1 MTCWREA
8 LALEVTPLA
17 AHVEPELDVLLIDHW
32 RSEEMTSHAAAQTT
46 RYEYRIPFVIGASA
60 IGTVIEWYDFYL
72 YAVLATFLAPV
83 FFPGDPTAQ
92 VLSALATF
100 GAGFAVRPFGAV
112 VFGRI
117 GDKTGR
123 KVAFLL
129 TVSIMGGATVLVGLL
144 PGYAQIGILAP
155 IILVTLRMLQGLALG
170 GEYGGAAIYVAEHAP
185 EDKRG
190 QYTSWIQTTATIG
203 LFLALA
209 VILVFRV
216 TMGTEAFADFG
227 WRIPFLLGAVL
238 VFAALYIR
246 LRLQE
251 TPLYRRAKEQ
261 GKTSDS
267 PLAESLG
274 TRRNWRLILL
284 ALFGMTAGQAVVWY
298 TGQFYALSYMTGPL
312 GVKFVDAYTV
322 MLIAIALA
330 TPFFIFF
337 GWLSDKIG
345 RKPVILG
352 GCLVAAVAYF
362 PIFNA
367 MKGFANPI
375 PETDPAT
382 PATAIAQDPNLVGL
396 TAMVFIMIVF
406 VTMVYGPIAA
416 FLVEYFPAR
425 IRYTSLSVPYHLG
438 NGEFGGWLPFIA
450 TAVTAAAATGGALAW
465 LGSIT
470 PGGAGFTGLWYPI
483 IVALMSVV
491 IGGVWV
497 RETKDTR
504 IWDEVGG
511 HEESHEAPPE
521 GALAG

>member
-1 MTCWREA
+1 MAASAQST
-8 LALEVTPLA
+8 TPQDAKPYTYKL
-17 AHVEPELDVLLIDHW
+17 
-32 RSEEMTSHAAAQTT
+32 
-46 RYEYRIPFVIGASA
+46 PFVIGASA

-72 YAVLATFLAPV
+72 YAVLATFLAPI

-92 VLSALATF
+92 ILSALATF
-100 GAGFAVRPFGAV
+100 GAGFAVRPFGAI

-185 EDKRG
+185 DRRRG
-190 QYTSWIQTTATIG
+190 LYTSWIQTTATIG

-209 VILVFRV
+209 VILLFRL
-216 TMGTEAFADFG
+216 TLGTEAFAEWG
-227 WRIPFLLGAVL
+227 WRIPFLLSAVL
-238 VFAALYIR
+238 VFGALYIR
-246 LRLQE
+246 MRLQE
-251 TPLYRRAKEQ
+251 TPLFQRAREQ

-267 PLAESLG
+267 PIKDSLG
-274 TRRNWRLILL
+274 NRRNWKLILL

-298 TGQFYALSYMTGPL
+298 TGQFYALSFMTGPTTL
-312 GVKFVDAYTV
+312 GVSFVDAYTV
-322 MLIAIALA
+322 MLVAIALA

-337 GWLSDKIG
+337 GWLSDHVG
-345 RKPVILG
+345 RKPIILG
-352 GCLVAAVAYF
+352 GCLLAALAYF

-367 MKGFANPI
+367 MRGFANPQPGI
-375 PETDPAT
+375 DPAT
-382 PATAIAQDPNLVGL
+382 GAEILVAQDPNLVGL
-396 TAMVFIMIVF
+396 IAMVFLMIVL

-416 FLVEYFPAR
+416 FLVEYFPAK
-425 IRYTSLSVPYHLG
+425 IRYTSLSLPYHLG

-450 TAVTAAAATGGALAW
+450 TAMVAAAAGGGVLAG
-465 LGSIT
+465 LAAVT
-470 PGGAGFTGLWYPI
+470 PGGAAFVGLWYPI
-483 IVALMSVV
+483 GIAIMSLI
-491 IGGVWV
+491 IGGLLVP
-497 RETKDTR
+497 ETKDIR

-511 HEESHEAPPE
+511 EERATEQPEKPAPVG
-521 GALAG
+521 GALAR

>member
-1 MTCWREA
+1 M
-8 LALEVTPLA
+8 A
-17 AHVEPELDVLLIDHW
+17 AVMP
-32 RSEEMTSHAAAQTT
+32 AT
-46 RYEYRIPFVIGASA
+46 RTYDYKLPFVIGASA

-92 VLSALATF
+92 ILSALATF
-100 GAGFAVRPFGAV
+100 GAGFAVRPFGAI

-144 PGYAQIGILAP
+144 PGYASIGILAP
-155 IILVTLRMLQGLALG
+155 IILVALRMLQGLALG

-185 EDKRG
+185 DNRRG
-190 QYTSWIQTTATIG
+190 LYTSWIQTTATIG

-216 TMGTEAFADFG
+216 TLGNEVFADFG

-238 VFAALYIR
+238 VVAALYIR
-246 LRLQE
+246 FKLQE
-251 TPLYRRAKEQ
+251 TPLYVRAKEQ
-261 GKTSDS
+261 GKTSDA
-267 PLAESLG
+267 PLRDSFG
-274 TRRNWRLILL
+274 NRRNWRLIAL

-298 TGQFYALSYMTGPL
+298 TGQFYALSFMTGPL
-312 GVKFVDAYTV
+312 GVGFVDAYTV
-322 MLIAIALA
+322 MLVAIALA

-345 RKPVILG
+345 RKPIILG
-352 GCLVAAVAYF
+352 GCLLAAIAYF

-367 MKGFANPI
+367 MHGFTNPI
-375 PETDPAT
+375 PETDPDTVAT
-382 PATAIAQDPNLVGL
+382 MTAQDPNIAGL
-396 TAMVFIMIVF
+396 TAMVFLMIVL

-416 FLVEYFPAR
+416 FLVEYFPAK
-425 IRYTSLSVPYHLG
+425 IRYTSLSLPYHLG

-450 TAVTAAAATGGALAW
+450 TAMVAAAASGGMLAG
-465 LGSIT
+465 LASVT
-470 PGGAGFTGLWYPI
+470 PGGATFVGLWYPI
-483 IVALMSVV
+483 VVAVMSLI
-491 IGGVWV
+491 IGGIWV
-497 RETKDTR
+497 HETKDVR

-511 HEESHEAPPE
+511 RDEQAKAPTASE
-521 GALAG
+521 QAAAGGTLAG

>member
-1 MTCWREA
+1 M
-8 LALEVTPLA
+8 A
-17 AHVEPELDVLLIDHW
+17 ATAPPRDSDYKL
-32 RSEEMTSHAAAQTT
+32 
-46 RYEYRIPFVIGASA
+46 PFVIGASA

-100 GAGFAVRPFGAV
+100 GAGFAVRPFGAI

-185 EDKRG
+185 DRKRG

-209 VILVFRV
+209 VILIFRV
-216 TMGTEAFADFG
+216 TLGTAAFADYG
-227 WRIPFLLGAVL
+227 WRIPFLLSAIL
-238 VFAALYIR
+238 VVGALYIR
-246 LRLQE
+246 FKLQE
-251 TPLYRRAKEQ
+251 TPLFTRAKAQ
-261 GKTSDS
+261 GKTSDA
-267 PLAESLG
+267 PLRDSLG
-274 TRRNWRLILL
+274 NRRNWRLILL

-298 TGQFYALSYMTGPL
+298 TGQFYALSFMTGPL
-312 GVKFVDAYTV
+312 GVGFVDAYTV
-322 MLIAIALA
+322 MLVAIALA
-330 TPFFIFF
+330 TPFFVFF
-337 GWLSDKIG
+337 GWLSDRIG
-345 RKPVILG
+345 RKPIILG
-352 GCLVAAVAYF
+352 GCLIAAIAYF

-367 MKGFANPI
+367 MHGFTNPI
-375 PETDPAT
+375 PGTDA
-382 PATAIAQDPNLVGL
+382 AGKAIMVAQNPNIPGL
-396 TAMVFIMIVF
+396 IAMVFQMIVL

-416 FLVEYFPAR
+416 FLVEYFPAK
-425 IRYTSLSVPYHLG
+425 IRYTSLSLPYHLG

-450 TAVTAAAATGGALAW
+450 TAITAAAVAGGGLAW

-470 PGGAGFTGLWYPI
+470 PGGSIFAGLWYPI
-483 IVALMSVV
+483 LVALMTLVV
-491 IGGVWV
+491 GALAIP
-497 RETKDTR
+497 ETKDVR

-511 HEESHEAPPE
+511 HHDEDPSVTEERARTG

>member
-1 MTCWREA
+1 
-8 LALEVTPLA
+8 VTTTA
-17 AHVEPELDVLLIDHW
+17 EPA
-32 RSEEMTSHAAAQTT
+32 RTT
-46 RYEYRIPFVIGASA
+46 PVYDYKIPYVIGASA

-100 GAGFAVRPFGAV
+100 GAGFAVRPFGAI

-129 TVSIMGGATVLVGLL
+129 TVAIMGGATVLVGLL
-144 PGYAQIGILAP
+144 PGYAQIGLLAP

-185 EDKRG
+185 DRKRG
-190 QYTSWIQTTATIG
+190 LYTSWIQTTATIG

-209 VILVFRV
+209 VILVFRL
-216 TMGTEAFADFG
+216 GLGNEAFAEWG
-227 WRIPFLLGAVL
+227 WRVPFLLGAVL
-238 VFAALYIR
+238 VVVALYIR
-246 LRLQE
+246 LKLQE
-251 TPLYRRAKEQ
+251 TPLYTRAKEQ
-261 GKTSDS
+261 GKTSDA
-267 PLAESLG
+267 PLRDSLG
-274 TRRNWRLILL
+274 NRRNWNLILL

-298 TGQFYALSYMTGPL
+298 TGQFYALQFMTGPL
-312 GVKFVDAYTV
+312 GVGFVDAYTV

-337 GWLSDKIG
+337 GWLSDRIG
-345 RKPVILG
+345 RKPIILG
-352 GCLVAAVAYF
+352 GCLLAALAYF

-367 MKGFANPI
+367 MHGFANPVA
-375 PETDPAT
+375 ETDPAT
-382 PATAIAQDPNLVGL
+382 PATMLAQDPNILGL
-396 TAMVFIMIVF
+396 TAMVFLMIVL

-416 FLVEYFPAR
+416 FLVEFFPAK
-425 IRYTSLSVPYHLG
+425 IRYTSLSLPYHLG

-450 TAVTAAAATGGALAW
+450 SFMVAGAAAGGMFAGLA
-465 LGSIT
+465 SVT
-470 PGGAGFTGLWYPI
+470 PGGAPFVGLWYPI
-483 IVALMSVV
+483 AVAIMSLV
-491 IGGVWV
+491 IGGLWI
-497 RETKDTR
+497 RETKDVR

-511 HEESHEAPPE
+511 HHDDVVPTPTKEDARAG

>member
-1 MTCWREA
+1 
-8 LALEVTPLA
+8 VA
-17 AHVEPELDVLLIDHW
+17 AVSP
-32 RSEEMTSHAAAQTT
+32 AT
-46 RYEYRIPFVIGASA
+46 RTYDYKLPFVIGASA

-72 YAVLATFLAPV
+72 YAVLATFLAPI

-100 GAGFAVRPFGAV
+100 GAGFAVRPFGAI

-185 EDKRG
+185 DSRRG
-190 QYTSWIQTTATIG
+190 LYTSWIQTTATIG

-209 VILVFRV
+209 VILVFRLS
-216 TMGTEAFADFG
+216 MGNEAFAEWG

-238 VFAALYIR
+238 VILALYIR
-246 LRLQE
+246 LKLQE
-251 TPLYRRAKEQ
+251 TPLYTRAKEQ
-261 GKTSDS
+261 GKTSDA
-267 PLAESLG
+267 PLRDSLG
-274 TRRNWRLILL
+274 NRRNWRLILL

-298 TGQFYALSYMTGPL
+298 TGQFYALQFMTGPL
-312 GVKFVDAYTV
+312 GVGFVDAYTV

-330 TPFFIFF
+330 TPFFILF

-345 RKPVILG
+345 RKPIILG
-352 GCLVAAVAYF
+352 GCLLAALAYF

-367 MKGFANPI
+367 MHGFTNPI

-382 PATAIAQDPNLVGL
+382 PATMVAQDPNILGL
-396 TAMVFIMIVF
+396 TVMVFLMIVL
-406 VTMVYGPIAA
+406 VTMVYAPIAA
-416 FLVEYFPAR
+416 FLVEYFPAK
-425 IRYTSLSVPYHLG
+425 IRYTSLSLPYHLG

-450 TAVTAAAATGGALAW
+450 SFMVASAAAGGVFAGLA
-465 LGSIT
+465 GIT
-470 PGGAGFTGLWYPI
+470 PGGGIFVGLWYPI
-483 IVALMSVV
+483 AIAIMSLI
-491 IGGVWV
+491 IGGLWI
-497 RETKDTR
+497 RETKDVR

-511 HEESHEAPPE
+511 RDEQARAPARPE
-521 GALAG
+521 RAAEGGTLAG